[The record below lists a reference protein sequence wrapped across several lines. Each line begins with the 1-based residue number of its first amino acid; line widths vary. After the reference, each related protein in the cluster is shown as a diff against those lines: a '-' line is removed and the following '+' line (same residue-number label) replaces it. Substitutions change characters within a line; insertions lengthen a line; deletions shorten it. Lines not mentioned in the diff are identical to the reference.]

1 MLTEEEYE
9 AFSERCKTYGMSQA
23 EMIRQ
28 SITGAVIHPIIK
40 VSAAS
45 DELLSSV
52 GRMTSEYGKIG
63 SNLNQIARFL
73 NETHTPYPDLAEEVR
88 TAVSDLAKLKFEV
101 LEKVGDAV
109 GNDQTYQL

>member
-1 MLTEEEYE
+1 MLTDEEYE

-45 DELLSSV
+45 DELLFAV
-52 GRMTSEYGKIG
+52 GRMTSAYGKIG

-73 NETHTPYPDLAEEVR
+73 NETNTPYPDLAEDVR
-88 TAVSDLAKLKFEV
+88 TAISDLAKLKYEV

-109 GNDQTYQL
+109 GNNQTYQL

>member
-1 MLTEEEYE
+1 MLTDEEYE

-73 NETHTPYPDLAEEVR
+73 NETHAPYSNLAEDIR
-88 TAVSDLAKLKFEV
+88 TAISDLAKLKFEV

>member
-1 MLTEEEYE
+1 MLTDEEYE
-9 AFSERCKTYGMSQA
+9 AFSERCRTYGMSQA

-28 SITGAVIHPIIK
+28 SITGVTIHPIIK

-45 DELLSSV
+45 DELLSAV
-52 GRMTSEYGKIG
+52 GRMTAEYGKIG

-73 NETHTPYPDLAEEVR
+73 NETYTPYPNLAEEVR
-88 TAVSDLAKLKFEV
+88 TAMSDLAKLKFEV

>member
-1 MLTEEEYE
+1 MLTDEEYE

-73 NETHTPYPDLAEEVR
+73 NACTIFGSCRGHPYSNFR
-88 TAVSDLAKLKFEV
+88 F
-101 LEKVGDAV
+101 G
-109 GNDQTYQL
+109 

>member
-1 MLTEEEYE
+1 MLTDEEYE

-40 VSAAS
+40 VSAAN
-45 DELLSSV
+45 DELLSSI

-73 NETHTPYPDLAEEVR
+73 NETHAPCPNLAEEVC
-88 TAVSDLAKLKFEV
+88 TAISDLAKLKFKV
-101 LEKVGDAV
+101 LEKVGDAI

>member
-1 MLTEEEYE
+1 MLTDEEYE
-9 AFSERCKTYGMSQA
+9 AFSDRCKTYGMSQA

-28 SITGAVIHPIIK
+28 AITGVTIHPIIK
-40 VSAAS
+40 VSAAN
-45 DELLSSV
+45 DELLSAI

-73 NETHTPYPDLAEEVR
+73 NETHAPYSNLAEEVC
-88 TAVSDLAKLKFEV
+88 TAISDLAKLKFEV
-101 LEKVGDAV
+101 LEKVGDAI